1 MTGKTDAKGVITAY
15 QYDALNRLTKI
26 DFGAETDI
34 IYTYDVCG
42 NGKGRLCSVTDQSGN
57 TSYAYSAK
65 GEMTKE
71 TKVIQGRTYVT
82 SYQFDKNG
90 NLQQIAYPSGRTVS
104 YALDV
109 ADRTISVTTTPAGG
123 SAQTLASS
131 ISHKPFGGIASLTYG
146 NGLARTVGYD
156 QQYRINSIVTGAVQN
171 VSYTL
176 DANGNITGITDNL
189 NPTKNKSFG
198 YDALD
203 RLTAGTGPWGSLAW
217 TYDGVGNR
225 QTQVENGATSTYT
238 YQTGTNKLTGVS
250 GPSPLAFSLDSN
262 GNTTSENAKTYTYN
276 QNNRLIKATESW
288 TMKGE
293 YAYSASGQ
301 RATKTAGGTTTVYHH
316 DQSGNLIAE
325 TTSAGATVAEYI
337 WLESQPL
344 AKIDPGG
351 TRHIHTDHLGTPQV
365 MTSSTGA
372 IVWQI
377 ESKPFG
383 ETVSLTGT
391 ALLNLRF
398 PGQYYDAETG
408 LHQNWFRDY
417 MPKTGRY
424 VEPDRVTVASALY
437 QRALAHRSLRSSL
450 DTDAIVWHYHLLSQK
465 RLRLLTLLWDPE
477 RQDPYLSAGN
487 NPLTMVDQNAEF
499 WGPIQVGVEVGVIS
513 LVIGLPVYCYIT
525 CNQCTS
531 PGNCKN
537 YPNYND
543 PNDDAV
549 QSTKNWGE
557 SNSNCTTAC
566 VTGALTIGYNALG
579 TAAKAV
585 GKKIGQCLLGN

>member
-104 YALDV
+104 YALDA
-109 ADRTISVTTTPAGG
+109 ADRTTGVTTTPSGG
-123 SAQTLASS
+123 ATQTVASS
-131 ISHKPFGGIASLTYG
+131 IAHKPFGGIASLTYG

-276 QNNRLIKATESW
+276 QNNRLIKATESG

-398 PGQYYDAETG
+398 PGQYYDGETG

-417 MPKTGRY
+417 MPKIGLY
-424 VEPDRVTVASALY
+424 VVPDPIGLDVLMSRANRLRARLLAEKRAGVASLNKYIELAFLERAITVAMQLPTVLMPYQYAMNKPLVTTDPSGQIPIEIVLKLISCPSAYFKCKKLEDVFKC
-437 QRALAHRSLRSSL
+437 ADEHR
-450 DTDAIVWHYHLLSQK
+450 
-465 RLRLLTLLWDPE
+465 DPE
-477 RQDPYLSAGN
+477 KCRERGEPNAGN
-487 NPLTMVDQNAEF
+487 SLHGLKECFGKGGDECATAILEC
-499 WGPIQVGVEVGVIS
+499 GV
-513 LVIGLPVYCYIT
+513 L
-525 CNQCTS
+525 
-531 PGNCKN
+531 
-537 YPNYND
+537 
-543 PNDDAV
+543 
-549 QSTKNWGE
+549 
-557 SNSNCTTAC
+557 
-566 VTGALTIGYNALG
+566 
-579 TAAKAV
+579 
-585 GKKIGQCLLGN
+585 